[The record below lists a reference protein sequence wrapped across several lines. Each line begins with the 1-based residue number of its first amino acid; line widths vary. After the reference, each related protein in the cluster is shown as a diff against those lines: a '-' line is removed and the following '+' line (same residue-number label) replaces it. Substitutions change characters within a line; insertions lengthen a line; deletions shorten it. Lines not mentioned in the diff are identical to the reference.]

1 MSGLLRN
8 FLTLLRALFSA
19 GTASTGTRVTSWFWV
34 TPLDAGTRVLKS
46 DRYLQFAEAAQ
57 LDYLIRTKLMGKL
70 LRRRLS
76 FVNASQ
82 LVKFTRPITMFKRVR
97 VETAIIFADDKC
109 AWFSHAMFIGAEQH
123 AEVLVKMKFKKGSLT
138 VRPVELIAQRF
149 DAKPPQ
155 LEAWDRAL
163 DAM

>member
-1 MSGLLRN
+1 VAGLFRN
-8 FLTLLRALFSA
+8 LLTLLRALFA
-19 GTASTGTRVTSWFWV
+19 ARTTDPGARVVAWFWV
-34 TPLDAGTRVLKS
+34 TPLDAGIRVLKS

-57 LDYLIRTKLMGKL
+57 LDYLVRSRLMPAL

-82 LVKFTRPITMFKRVR
+82 LVKFSRPIAMFTRVR
-97 VETAIIFADDKC
+97 VETAIIFADDKF
-109 AWFSHAMFIGAEQH
+109 AWFSHAMFVGAEPH

-138 VRPVELIAQRF
+138 VRPGELIAQRF

-163 DAM
+163 EAM

>member
-1 MSGLLRN
+1 MSGLFRN
-8 FLTLLRALFSA
+8 LLTLLRAIFAAGAA
-19 GTASTGTRVTSWFWV
+19 GTGARVTSWFWV

-57 LDYLIRTKLMGKL
+57 LDYLVRTKLMGKL

-82 LVKFTRPITMFKRVR
+82 LVKFTRPIAMFKRVR
-97 VETAIIFADDKC
+97 VETAIIFADEKC

-138 VRPVELIAQRF
+138 VRPGELITQVFAGR
-149 DAKPPQ
+149 PPQ

>member
-8 FLTLLRALFSA
+8 LLTLLRALVA
-19 GTASTGTRVTSWFWV
+19 PGAVEPGARVTAWFRV
-34 TPLDAGTRVLKS
+34 TPLDAGVHVLKS

-57 LDYLIRTKLMGKL
+57 LDYLVRTKLMGTL

-82 LVKFTRPITMFKRVR
+82 LVKFSRPIAMFKRVR
-97 VETAIIFADDKC
+97 VETAIIYADDKC

-123 AEVLVKMKFKKGSLT
+123 AEVLVKMKFKRGSLT
-138 VRPVELIAQRF
+138 VRPGELIPQDFA
-149 DAKPPQ
+149 AKPPQ

-163 DAM
+163 GAM